1 MRVLSCHNALQV
13 KDSRKLQPPPM
24 FKFQAVTW
32 FKGLM
37 ASLILVPVLAGLSD
51 AQQPTNSDAV
61 FVTFSVTDQYGRYV
75 GGLRR
80 EYFSVLEKKEPLDV
94 TFFSQDDKPTSIGI
108 IFDLSGSM
116 SGKSQS
122 ITKAVNT
129 FIQQSNTSNDYM
141 IVGFNKKAQ
150 LICDWNSSRDD
161 ILKALSGVF
170 KYKPNGQTA
179 LYDAIYLSLKKMMSS
194 PRAKHVLLI
203 VSDGDDDS
211 SEITRRQILRSLRES
226 DVEVY
231 ILGME
236 GIDSGMG
243 RKNLEDLASVSGGLA
258 LFPRSVTEL
267 NDMGGQI
274 AEDIRHQYVIGISPT
289 KTVSKDRWHGINIKL
304 TVPKVDPPAKLP
316 RMYVRSR
323 EGYYVP

>member
-170 KYKPNGQTA
+170 KYKP
-179 LYDAIYLSLKKMMSS
+179 
-194 PRAKHVLLI
+194 
-203 VSDGDDDS
+203 
-211 SEITRRQILRSLRES
+211 
-226 DVEVY
+226 
-231 ILGME
+231 
-236 GIDSGMG
+236 
-243 RKNLEDLASVSGGLA
+243 
-258 LFPRSVTEL
+258 
-267 NDMGGQI
+267 
-274 AEDIRHQYVIGISPT
+274 
-289 KTVSKDRWHGINIKL
+289 
-304 TVPKVDPPAKLP
+304 
-316 RMYVRSR
+316 
-323 EGYYVP
+323 